1 MFSLSG
7 GNQQRV
13 VMARELSHDPR
24 VLVAAQPTRGLD
36 VGAIEY
42 LSEQIRAAA
51 RSGVGVLLIST
62 ELDEVLDLAHRI
74 LVIVNG
80 RIVGR
85 DAQRRRRH
93 GAARD
98 VDDRGPRRV
107 GRRAHPRVEALMV
120 PTAMSD
126 LGTTAATIDEERPEV
141 VAQAR
146 QRSRRGISLEV
157 IGLYAICIA
166 GALVLAA
173 LLVAATGGSWT
184 AVFSAILDGSVLN
197 RGRIGLTLAV
207 SAPILL
213 VALGTIVSGRA
224 GLVNIGQEGQLV
236 MGSCF
241 AAFAASR
248 LAGPGPFVLIT
259 SMLVGIVGGAIWA
272 GIAGVLRYWRNVP
285 EVLTTLLLGSVA
297 ANLMGLALR
306 HQSLLLAPASGRANR
321 NQVSEPLP
329 EDTRIPRVTWF
340 GNEFPIS
347 VFLAIGLA
355 IVLSIVLSRTVVGF
369 RLRMLGRN
377 PGTAMRAGVAER
389 RYGLGAMLVSGGFAG
404 LAGGHHARR
413 RRLRELPAGRQLRR
427 RHRLRRPARGARR
440 PPTCARRDLRR
451 VHLRRPAHRLRL
463 PARHRRVGPHR
474 RRRAGPAR
482 AVAAA
487 ATRRPLHPRA
497 PPRARRHH
505 RPHMMMR
512 SAS

>member
-1 MFSLSG
+1 
-7 GNQQRV
+7 
-13 VMARELSHDPR
+13 
-24 VLVAAQPTRGLD
+24 
-36 VGAIEY
+36 
-42 LSEQIRAAA
+42 
-51 RSGVGVLLIST
+51 
-62 ELDEVLDLAHRI
+62 
-74 LVIVNG
+74 
-80 RIVGR
+80 
-85 DAQRRRRH
+85 
-93 GAARD
+93 
-98 VDDRGPRRV
+98 
-107 GRRAHPRVEALMV
+107 
-120 PTAMSD
+120 MSD

-157 IGLYAICIA
+157 IGLYAICIS

-184 AVFSAILDGSVLN
+184 AVFSAILDGSVRN
-197 RGRIGLTLAV
+197 HGRIGLTLAV
-207 SAPILL
+207 SAPILM

-259 SMLVGIVGGAIWA
+259 SLLVGIVGGAIWA

-329 EDTRIPRVTWF
+329 DDTRIPRVSWF

-347 VFLAIGLA
+347 VFLAVGLA

-377 PGTAMRAGVAER
+377 RGTAMRAGVAER
-389 RYGLGAMLVSGGFAG
+389 RYGLWAMLVSGGFAG
-404 LAGGHHARR
+404 LAGGIMLAGGDFGNYQLVANFGAGIGFAGLLAALVARQR
-413 RRLRELPAGRQLRR
+413 VLVAIFVAFIFGGLRTGSGFLRATGVSGRIADVVQGLLVLSLLLP
-427 RHRLRRPARGARR
+427 PAVLYIRE
-440 PPTCARRDLRR
+440 
-451 VHLRRPAHRLRL
+451 
-463 PARHRRVGPHR
+463 
-474 RRRAGPAR
+474 RRRAL
-482 AVAAA
+482 A
-487 ATRRPLHPRA
+487 ATT
-497 PPRARRHH
+497 ART
-505 RPHMMMR
+505 
-512 SAS
+512 